1 MEIVEQIVQA
11 ALAQEALQLRS
22 LIQQFLRNN
31 PHFEELPPFSSE
43 DPIKFAL
50 AAAIIE
56 LLAEQTE
63 QVPPSW
69 TMMTE
74 TLPEPMFLLKSATGM
89 KRLRQ
94 LCIEESPLPLRKR
107 GFYAPPNYLN
117 FA

>member
-11 ALAQEALQLRS
+11 ALAQEALLLRS
-22 LIQQFLRNN
+22 LVQQFLRSN
-31 PHFEELPPFSSE
+31 PRFEELPVFNME

-56 LLAEQTE
+56 LLAEQTK
-63 QVPPSW
+63 QIPPSW
-69 TMMTE
+69 TVDAGS
-74 TLPEPMFLLKSATGM
+74 LPEPMFLLKSAAKM

-94 LCIEESPLPLRKR
+94 LCVEESPLPLKKR
-107 GFYAPPNYLN
+107 GFYAPPNYLS

>member
-1 MEIVEQIVQA
+1 MEIVDQIVQA
-11 ALAQEALQLRS
+11 ALDQKALQLRS

-31 PHFEELPPFSSE
+31 PCFEELPVFNSE

-56 LLAEQTE
+56 LLAEQTK
-63 QVPPSW
+63 QVPPNW
-69 TMMTE
+69 TTE
-74 TLPEPMFLLKSATGM
+74 ARALSEPIFLLKSAEKM

-94 LCIEESPLPLRKR
+94 LCVEESPLPLKKR
-107 GFYAPPNYLN
+107 GFYAPPNYLS

>member
-1 MEIVEQIVQA
+1 MEIVEQIVKA
-11 ALAQEALQLRS
+11 ALNQEALQLRS

-31 PHFEELPPFSSE
+31 PHFETLPVFDSE

-50 AAAIIE
+50 AASIIE
-56 LLAEQTE
+56 LLAEQAK

-69 TMMTE
+69 TTE
-74 TLPEPMFLLKSATGM
+74 AGSLPEPMFLLKAAVKM

-94 LCIEESPLPLRKR
+94 LCVEESPLPLKKR
-107 GFYAPPNYLN
+107 GFYAPPNYLS

>member
-1 MEIVEQIVQA
+1 METVEQIVQA

-31 PHFEELPPFSSE
+31 PRFEELPAFNSE

-56 LLAEQTE
+56 LLAEQAK
-63 QVPPSW
+63 QRPPRW
-69 TMMTE
+69 TNEAE
-74 TLPEPMFLLKSATGM
+74 TLPEPMFLLKSAAKM
-89 KRLRQ
+89 KRLRR
-94 LCIEESPLPLRKR
+94 LCVEESPLPLKKR
-107 GFYAPPNYLN
+107 GFYAPPDYLS